1 MKMGSGFGNEITDDI
16 RTNIHPVQI
25 VEVSDSE
32 VRHPSVGTK
41 YDMIAPAPPN
51 AMTGEGN

>member
-1 MKMGSGFGNEITDDI
+1 MKKGSGFGNEITDDI